1 MSPTADDFTNFE
13 EDRNIMIKNIE
24 LKSLNSNFQRQLADD
39 IKAINNS
46 DKVFVSTDK
55 LQNIYLTDKDQY
67 KKLLYEN
74 IPKGHKKTNKNC
86 KNKVNKDASKIAK
99 PLSID
104 ERLKNTKIKNI
115 FHGKRL

>member
-24 LKSLNSNFQRQLADD
+24 LKSLNSNFQRQLAED
-39 IKAINNS
+39 IKAI
-46 DKVFVSTDK
+46 
-55 LQNIYLTDKDQY
+55 L
-67 KKLLYEN
+67 
-74 IPKGHKKTNKNC
+74 

-115 FHGKRL
+115 FYGKRL